1 MLVLIDN
8 HDSYVHN
15 LAQLLRTLGAA
26 VRVVRNDACTPG
38 DIWALRPTG
47 LVLSPGPGSPSQA
60 GVQPQLL
67 RELPVDLPT
76 FGVCLGHQGLLEEA
90 GARIIQDAQPV
101 HGRTSR
107 VRHDGST
114 LFRGVPSPFEAM
126 RYHSLIVDEPTIR
139 SPWRS
144 TAWTETGVV
153 MACEHASL
161 PRFGVQFH
169 PESFLTPEGARIAA
183 NFLAVCSQPWM
194 PKQ

>member
-26 VRVVRNDACTPG
+26 VQVLRNDACVPA
-38 DIWALRPTG
+38 DIWALRPEG
-47 LVLSPGPGSPSQA
+47 LVLSPGPGSPANA

-67 RELPVDLPT
+67 RELPAHLPV

-90 GARIIQDAQPV
+90 GAHIIQDTQPV

-114 LFRGVPSPFEAM
+114 LFHGVPSPFEAM
-126 RYHSLIVDEPTIR
+126 RYHSLIVDEHTIR
-139 SPWRS
+139 TPWRS
-144 TAWTETGVV
+144 TAWTESGVV
-153 MACEHASL
+153 MACEHELL

-169 PESFLTPEGARIAA
+169 PESFLTPEGARIAR
-183 NFLAVCSQPWM
+183 NFLAVCSKPWM
-194 PKQ
+194 PSR

>member
-15 LAQLLRTLGAA
+15 LAQLLRTLGAS
-26 VRVVRNDACTPG
+26 VQVLRNDACTPAEV
-38 DIWALRPTG
+38 WSLRPTG
-47 LVLSPGPGSPSQA
+47 LVLSPGPGSPAQA

-67 RELPVDLPT
+67 RELPANLPA
-76 FGVCLGHQGLLEEA
+76 FGVCLGHQGLLESA
-90 GARIIQDAQPV
+90 GARIVQDAQPV

-107 VRHDGST
+107 VRHDGSAM
-114 LFRGVPSPFEAM
+114 FQGVPSPFEAM
-126 RYHSLIVDEPTIR
+126 RYHSLIVDERTICA
-139 SPWRS
+139 PWRS

-153 MACEHASL
+153 MACAHADL

-183 NFLAVCSQPWM
+183 NFLAVCSKPWTASR
-194 PKQ
+194 